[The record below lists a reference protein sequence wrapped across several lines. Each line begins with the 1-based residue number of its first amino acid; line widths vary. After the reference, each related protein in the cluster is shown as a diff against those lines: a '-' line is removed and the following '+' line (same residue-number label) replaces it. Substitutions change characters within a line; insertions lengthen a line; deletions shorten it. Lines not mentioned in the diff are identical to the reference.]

1 MKPPLHNNNSH
12 LYPPSTFTATVSLSQ
27 QQSPP
32 PSSLQQQSSF
42 INPLLQPAQPQTQ
55 QQQQQ
60 PNTTTTTSATNANT
74 TTTTTTQIHQ
84 SLSSSSLNNIQD
96 NNVELPRKES
106 INILF
111 SRKESFYT
119 LPADGSTPLLTIN
132 NSPPSQ
138 SISPSTTYMN
148 GNSNTYNAL
157 RRDSFNLPYIYIY
170 IYMIY
175 YYYYYY
181 RELTL
186 GPPATDI
193 ELYMRN
199 SDLHSEHQ

>member
-55 QQQQQ
+55 PQQ
-60 PNTTTTTSATNANT
+60 PNTTTTTSATNANTT

-170 IYMIY
+170 IYI
-175 YYYYYY
+175 
-181 RELTL
+181 
-186 GPPATDI
+186 
-193 ELYMRN
+193 
-199 SDLHSEHQ
+199 